1 MSRRKGRIRLFEW
14 RAIALQ
20 VHPSFTA
27 RSIQDRWYN
36 FLRPPLDRGE
46 FTVEERRAAARA
58 AVQRPGNWVFVASQI
73 GNGKTRSPAMV
84 KHAVALFAQKCKQAG
99 FMVTRPEDIDLLP
112 VEAFQWGFPKGEEGK
127 ALVREY
133 NVRKY
138 RYDLQHFA
146 PMRQRFS
153 IQSLL
158 VDGPETADGT
168 PD

>member
-1 MSRRKGRIRLFEW
+1 MSKRKGRIRLFEW

-20 VHPSFTA
+20 VHPNFTA

-84 KHAVALFAQKCKQAG
+84 KHAVAIFAQKCKQAG
-99 FMVTRPEDIDLLP
+99 FVVTDPGDIDLLP
-112 VEAFQWGFPKGEEGK
+112 VEVFQRGFPKGEEGA
-127 ALVREY
+127 ALVRDY
-133 NVRKY
+133 NARKAQ
-138 RYDLQHFA
+138 RDRQIFVA
-146 PMRQRFS
+146 VRQRFS

-158 VDGPETADGT
+158 ND
-168 PD
+168 